1 MPLYDPPPTDPKAAR
16 FHAVALAVVEVL
28 VQRGPDAVTFSAIS
42 RRAGVSRAWIYKH
55 FGSDPQLLLD
65 FTFRELGGLVAGLD
79 LRRDASD
86 VTTWRRDIVTATR
99 VGLRHA
105 EIAPWGASL
114 YFRYRNAQGLLGEAV
129 RAVEDR
135 HVRQF
140 IEDLPIEIRCTR
152 AEALC
157 FARVFATARL
167 GVYVWWADPA
177 VRAETDEAQALAA
190 VMGMVDAFVTSMAAR
205 GS

>member
-55 FGSDPQLLLD
+55 FGSDTQTLLD

-79 LRRDASD
+79 LRRDGAD
-86 VTTWRRDIVTATR
+86 LATWRRDIVTATE

-105 EIAPWGASL
+105 EIAPWGAAL
-114 YFRYRNAQGLLGEAV
+114 YFRYRNAPGRLGEAV
-129 RAVEDR
+129 RSVEDR

-140 IEDLPIEIRCTR
+140 VENIPAELRCTH
-152 AEALC
+152 AEAVT
-157 FARVFATARL
+157 FAQVFATARL

-177 VRAETDEAQALAA
+177 VRAETDVERVIAQVL
-190 VMGMVDAFVTSMAAR
+190 GMLDAFVTMQAAR
-205 GS
+205 RS